1 MTTAT
6 RDRKRQ
12 TETKTHQQNI
22 VERTGI
28 VRNSKNTIHVCS
40 SINKFCSTNHV
51 EAKHD
56 NVPQQKVIQPSD
68 DPT

>member
-12 TETKTHQQNI
+12 IETKKHKQNI

-28 VRNSKNTIHVCS
+28 VRNSKNIIHVCS
-40 SINKFCSTNHV
+40 SIHQFRSTNHV
-51 EAKHD
+51 EVKHD
-56 NVPQQKVIQPSD
+56 NIPQQKVMKPSD
-68 DPT
+68 DSK